1 MAHMQV
7 TLVDERD
14 AQLEMRADGFRVFV
28 VHPGRRVTAYN
39 VDAASVQEAFTWA
52 TEAASGAG
60 FSLAARFDQSGG
72 GVALMYLTP
81 PPEIIM
87 EQLGD

>member
-1 MAHMQV
+1 MQI

-14 AQLEMRADGFRVFV
+14 AQIEMQADGFRILVIES
-28 VHPGRRVTAYN
+28 GRRVTAYN
-39 VDAASVQEAFTWA
+39 VDGASIDEAFAWA
-52 TEAASGAG
+52 AETANGGG

-81 PPEIIM
+81 PPEIVM
-87 EQLGD
+87 EQLDS